1 MFDTLFTGIF
11 ETTAALAVPEFL
23 LCLGTALIAGLILAL
38 FYKVMNKASGS
49 FLLTLALLPAVVS
62 VIILMVNGNIG
73 TAVAVAGAFSLVRF
87 RSAAGTAR
95 EICALFLAM
104 ASGLIAGAGYL
115 GYAILFP
122 LVLCLVWF
130 AYSKAD
136 LGGEKQLTAK
146 KVLRIT
152 IPESLD
158 YTGVFEDIFQKYT
171 KSHEMTAVKTTDLG
185 SLFRT
190 TWTIELKDPSREK
203 EMIDALR
210 VRNGNLEISISAQM
224 DKTVSEL

>member
-1 MFDTLFTGIF
+1 MLDTLFTGIF
-11 ETTAALAVPEFL
+11 ETTATLAVPEFL
-23 LCLGTALIAGLILAL
+23 LCLGTALVAGLILAL
-38 FYKVMNKASGS
+38 FYKFMSKASGS

-122 LVLCLVWF
+122 FLLCLIWF
-130 AYSKAD
+130 VYTKAD
-136 LGGEKQLTAK
+136 LGGEKALANK

-158 YTGVFEDIFQKYT
+158 YTNVFEDIFQRYT
-171 KSHEMTAVKTTDLG
+171 LSHEMTSVKTTDLG
-185 SLFRT
+185 ALFRT
-190 TWTIELKDPSREK
+190 TWSIALKNPAEEK

-210 VRNGNLEISISAQM
+210 VRNGNLEISVSQQM